1 MQYVLRLS
9 WLRCTQMH
17 ESHDK
22 CNTAHVRFVLM
33 IVWKHCPKNRVMYS
47 VAGRVWSQVGVLH
60 VPCHS
65 WRCRAEREKE
75 GEVRER
81 ENCSIGKYIDD
92 ALHNKIGKTVSLC
105 KPACHYTD
113 KEGNSLSIAC
123 QQQNA
128 CHPAQIVLSDMYALL
143 MYSTKTENKLLPG
156 YDLTATSGLL
166 PFNPTL
172 PWSHAIWIHSAE
184 IIEQNHQLNN
194 INKNVE
200 GEDYID
206 IFMCCNWLPFSM
218 YFFFYFFSTILQ
230 FSLVIEW

>member
-1 MQYVLRLS
+1 MQHVLRLS

-17 ESHDK
+17 ELHDK

-33 IVWKHCPKNRVMYS
+33 IVWNTVQKNRVMYS
-47 VAGRVWSQVGVLH
+47 VAGKSLESSGRSACTLSFPGDAEH
-60 VPCHS
+60 
-65 WRCRAEREKE
+65 EREKE

-92 ALHNKIGKTVSLC
+92 ALHNKIWKTVSLC

-128 CHPAQIVLSDMYALL
+128 CHPAQIVLSDKYALL

-172 PWSHAIWIHSAE
+172 PWSHANWIHSAE

-218 YFFFYFFSTILQ
+218 YFFFLLF
-230 FSLVIEW
+230 